1 MPPEP
6 VRGAGRCGRVV
17 PGREHF
23 PEAAAALSRGAGRCG
38 RVVSG
43 GVAVWTR
50 AEALRREGRD
60 AA

>member
-6 VRGAGRCGRVV
+6 VRGAGRPGRLV
-17 PGREHF
+17 PGEGFRSGV
-23 PEAAAALSRGAGRCG
+23 EA
-38 RVVSG
+38 
-43 GVAVWTR
+43 